1 MSVLEVHRVLIPDSI
16 FFVMPEVSPLTTCG
30 NRLNRASSA
39 FVSGFPL
46 KDCGNDNFNVRI
58 FYATLPSNL
67 EQKPN
72 SSPDRKALDIM
83 LFDIPG
89 LTEDKELQSYR
100 LGHLRDRRIAGM
112 DLTMV
117 YM

>member
-1 MSVLEVHRVLIPDSI
+1 MSVLKVHRVLIPDSI
-16 FFVMPEVSPLTTCG
+16 FFVMPEV
-30 NRLNRASSA
+30 LNRASSV

-46 KDCGNDNFNVRI
+46 KDCGNDNFNMHI
-58 FYATLPSNL
+58 FCLTLPSNL

-72 SSPDRKALDIM
+72 SSPDRKALDIIV
-83 LFDIPG
+83 FDIPG

-100 LGHLRDRRIAGM
+100 LGHLRDRRIGGV
-112 DLTMV
+112 DLTVV

>member
-1 MSVLEVHRVLIPDSI
+1 MSILKVHRVLTPDSI

-30 NRLNRASSA
+30 DRLKRASSA

-46 KDCGNDNFNVRI
+46 KDCGNDNFNMHI

-72 SSPDRKALDIM
+72 TFTDRNALDIIV
-83 LFDIPG
+83 FDSPG
-89 LTEDKELQSYR
+89 LTEDKRNEVYYR
-100 LGHLRDRRIAGM
+100 QY
-112 DLTMV
+112 V
-117 YM
+117 SW